1 MQTKCIQVCPN
12 IDGSEEVTIV
22 AMNADDELAAIRAKR
37 RSEIQDQLQE
47 QAVAQADAEIK
58 QQIAE
63 AEQIEIDNAM
73 KSILTPDAR
82 SRLARLNLVNPELTN
97 QVKMHLRNLSTQN
110 KITLPVN
117 DMQLKSILQGLS
129 EDRREFSIRRI

>member
-1 MQTKCIQVCPN
+1 MQTKCILVCPN
-12 IDGSEEVTIV
+12 IDGSEEVNIV
-22 AMNADDELAAIRAKR
+22 AMNADDELASIRAKR
-37 RSEIQDQLQE
+37 MSEIQEQLQE

-82 SRLARLNLVNPELTN
+82 ARLARLNLVNPELTN
-97 QVKMHLRNLSTQN
+97 QVKVHLRNLSTQN
-110 KITLPVN
+110 KIKLPVN
-117 DMQLKSILQGLS
+117 DIQLKSILQGLS

>member
-1 MQTKCIQVCPN
+1 MQTKCILVCPN

-22 AMNADDELAAIRAKR
+22 AMNADDELASIRAKR
-37 RSEIQDQLQE
+37 MSEIQDQLQE

-82 SRLARLNLVNPELTN
+82 ARLARLNLVNPELTN
-97 QVKMHLRNLSTQN
+97 QVKVHLRNLSTQN
-110 KITLPVN
+110 KIKLPVN
-117 DMQLKSILQGLS
+117 DIQLKSILQGLS